1 MLDKINQERAEIKSF
16 LSGLQDRLRTV
27 LKQAIEDQ
35 LARDVDKWLYRVAHE
50 RRKSVKR
57 ISQAQCQRC
66 GSHQA
71 KDFRRNGHRKRQ
83 LVTDMG
89 VVDFWL
95 PRVVCQCGGSVQIPF
110 SIIEPYQ
117 QIWVDIEIQVERW
130 ANLGLS
136 LRQMQAELAHQ
147 CHTQVG
153 LRKLNDLVNQY
164 QPATHI
170 ELSSIPPVVMLDA
183 IWITLLQTSDQTQKD
198 KRGRIRPIK
207 VGRKVCVLVALG
219 LYPQS
224 QRWGILG
231 WDVADSES
239 QEAWEALL
247 LSLEARGVYRQQGL
261 ELLIHDGGKGLIA
274 ALNFIYPTIPHQRC
288 AFHKLR
294 NLWHSIQA
302 PDDLSRDDKRQ
313 FKRDI
318 LQQAQAIF
326 YADNQPEAQNI
337 QQQLVQQFQHTQ
349 SKFVETLKRDWTET
363 IAFFKVLKRF
373 PDWRRTALR
382 TTSLLE
388 RVNRMLR
395 RFFRAKGAFHSE
407 YGLYA
412 CVNRVLSPKRL
423 I

>member
-1 MLDKINQERAEIKSF
+1 MLVKINQERSEIKSF
-16 LSGLQDRLRTV
+16 LSDLQDRLTII
-27 LKQAIEDQ
+27 LKQTIEDQ
-35 LARDVDKWLYRVAHE
+35 LTNDVDKWLYRVAHA
-50 RRKSVKR
+50 RRKKVKR
-57 ISQAQCQRC
+57 ISQAECQRC

-71 KDFRRNGHRKRQ
+71 SDFRRNGHRKRQ
-83 LVTDMG
+83 LVTAMG
-89 VVDFWL
+89 VIDFWL
-95 PRVVCQCGGSVQIPF
+95 PRVVCHCGGSVQIPF
-110 SIIEPYQ
+110 SVIEPYQ
-117 QIWVDIEIQVERW
+117 QIWVDIEMQVDRW

-136 LRQMQAELAHQ
+136 LRQMQSELAHQ

-183 IWITLLQTSDQTQKD
+183 IWITLLQTSDKTQKD
-198 KRGRIRPIK
+198 KQGRIRQIK

-231 WDVADSES
+231 WDVAESES

-274 ALNFIYPTIPHQRC
+274 ALNFIYPTVPHQRC

-302 PDDLSRDDKRQ
+302 PDNLSRDDKRQ

-326 YADNQPEAQNI
+326 YADNHREAQGI
-337 QQQLVQQFQHTQ
+337 QQQLIYQFQHTQ
-349 SKFVETLKRDWTET
+349 PKFIETLKRDWTET
-363 IAFFKVLKRF
+363 TAFFKVLKHF
-373 PDWRRTALR
+373 PDWQRTALR

-395 RFFRAKGAFHSE
+395 RLFRAKGAFHSE
-407 YGLYA
+407 CGLHTS
-412 CVNRVLSPKRL
+412 VHRVLASKRL